1 MMAQTFSKLT
11 YHGVFSTK
19 GRRPLLNP
27 DILPELAKVIGGI
40 IRDRD
45 GKLLAMNGTPDHVH
59 LLMSLAPKHAA
70 SDIFRDIKSI
80 SSDWLHTR
88 GAVFRTFAWQGG
100 YSVFSVSE
108 SAVDQV
114 AAYIARQET
123 HHRTMSFEEEL
134 VGILERHGID
144 YNRQYLLG

>member
-1 MMAQTFSKLT
+1 MAQTFSKLT

-19 GRRPLLNP
+19 ERCLFLKD

-40 IRDRD
+40 IRGRD
-45 GKLLAMNGTPDHVH
+45 GKLLAMNGMPDHVH
-59 LLMSLAPKHAA
+59 LLMSLAPKHAI

-88 GAVFRTFAWQGG
+88 GPAFRTFAWQGG

-123 HHRTMSFEEEL
+123 HHRVMSFEEEL
-134 VGILERHGID
+134 AGILERHSLD
-144 YNRQYLLG
+144 YDPKYLLG